1 MASASI
7 TTRKTKGGGRRY
19 VVRFRLGGRAYPIV
33 HGGLFPTMREARIR
47 RDLIAGEL
55 AAGRNPADA
64 LRGMAERPETRTF
77 AEWAKAWK
85 ESRVDVSD
93 STLTGHH
100 NRLLRLEPTFGE
112 RDPGTLKVDRV
123 WRRSVWSPRWGRKEA
138 SMRPK
143 LAVTVLIIAVAALIA
158 VPTASPAGAGAET
171 YLQTFHNVTEVST
184 DLNPCTGDPGTLT
197 LTYNG
202 AFHATELTSGI
213 GAGTFWATGTL
224 TGTFSFV
231 PFDSSKPSYGGRF
244 TTWFGDNDNLPNG
257 TETETLRV
265 RGIGS
270 DGSVLTFHEVAHMTV
285 TAIGITFS
293 FDKASCG

>member
-1 MASASI
+1 VAAN
-7 TTRKTKGGGRRY
+7 
-19 VVRFRLGGRAYPIV
+19 PIE

-64 LRGMAERPETRTF
+64 LRGMAERPKTRTF

-100 NRLLRLEPTFGE
+100 NHLLRLEPTFGE

-158 VPTASPAGAGAET
+158 VPAATPAGAGAET

-184 DLNPCTGDPGTLT
+184 DLNPLHRRSGDTDAHVQRRLPRHRAHVGHRCRHILGDR
-197 LTYNG
+197 N
-202 AFHATELTSGI
+202 AHRHV
-213 GAGTFWATGTL
+213 
-224 TGTFSFV
+224 FV
-231 PFDSSKPSYGGRF
+231 RP
-244 TTWFGDNDNLPNG
+244 
-257 TETETLRV
+257 LR
-265 RGIGS
+265 
-270 DGSVLTFHEVAHMTV
+270 
-285 TAIGITFS
+285 
-293 FDKASCG
+293 